1 MALITLDAAK
11 LHLRLDTDD
20 HDDLLEEE
28 IIPDVSGIILDYL
41 KMESTAYQT
50 TSGEPDD
57 VPAAVKA
64 AVKLGVSAMFENPEQ
79 LPDGPQVLS
88 QTVKDLLH
96 RLRDPALA

>member
-1 MALITLDAAK
+1 MALITVDQAK

-20 HDDLLEEE
+20 HDDLLEE
-28 IIPDVSGIILDYL
+28 IVSDVSGIILDYL
-41 KMESTAYQT
+41 KLASTAYQT

-57 VPAAVKA
+57 VPAPVKA
-64 AVKLGVSAMFENPEQ
+64 ATKLGVSAMFENPEQ

>member
-1 MALITLDAAK
+1 MALITVDQAK

-20 HDDLLEEE
+20 HDDLLEE
-28 IIPDVSGIILDYL
+28 IVSDVSGVILDYL
-41 KMESTAYQT
+41 KMDSTAYQT
-50 TSGEPDD
+50 TDGEPDD
-57 VPAAVKA
+57 VPAAVKS

>member
-1 MALITLDAAK
+1 MALITVDQAK

-20 HDDLLEEE
+20 HDDLLEE
-28 IIPDVSGIILDYL
+28 IVSDVSGIILDYL
-41 KMESTAYQT
+41 KMDSTAYQT
-50 TSGEPDD
+50 TDGEPDD

>member
-1 MALITLDAAK
+1 MALITVDQAK

-20 HDDLLEEE
+20 HDDLLEE
-28 IIPDVSGIILDYL
+28 IVSDVSGIILDYL
-41 KMESTAYQT
+41 KLESTAYQT
-50 TSGEPDD
+50 TAGEPDD

-96 RLRDPALA
+96 RLRDPAMA